1 MSAIAG
7 ELRRIAG
14 ALSFLTI
21 LPVPGKKVLE
31 GSSAY
36 YPLAGW
42 LIGGVLYLV
51 WTASKGLPSL
61 VQAFIAVA
69 VWELLSRGLHVDAL
83 ADSADAFIAGGNRE
97 RILGIMSDSQ
107 TGAFGITAIALL
119 LIGKFALLSSLK
131 FDAARDALLCGAVM
145 GRYALTLLCCLFRPA
160 KDEGLGSLIISSSG
174 AKELVIATVIGVAP
188 VAVLFRWHAL
198 YAAAGLAISLLVA
211 LYSSWK
217 IGGLT
222 GDVVGA
228 SLEITELASLF
239 SFL

>member
-1 MSAIAG
+1 MSAIAR

-14 ALSFLTI
+14 ALSFLTF
-21 LPVPGKKVLE
+21 LPVPGRKVLE

-36 YPLAGW
+36 YPLSGW
-42 LIGGVLYLV
+42 LIGGVLYLA
-51 WTASKGLPSL
+51 WTASRGLPAL

-69 VWELLSRGLHVDAL
+69 LWELLSRGLHVDAL
-83 ADSADAFIAGGNRE
+83 ADTADAFIAGGSRE
-97 RILGIMSDSQ
+97 RVLRIISDSA

-119 LIGKFALLSSLK
+119 LIGKFALLSSLE
-131 FDAARDALLCGAVM
+131 FHAARDALVCAAVM
-145 GRYALTLLCCLFRPA
+145 GRYSLTLFCCLFSPA
-160 KDEGLGSLIISSSG
+160 RDEGLGSLIISSSG
-174 AKELVIATVIGVAP
+174 ARELVIATLIGLAP

-198 YAAAGLAISLLVA
+198 FAAAGLAVSLLLA
-211 LYSSWK
+211 LYSRWK

-228 SLEITELASLF
+228 GLELTELASLF